1 MDLVQS
7 MPPVTR
13 VMIISMALIGLSC
26 STNMASPYDL
36 ALLWPWILKR
46 WQWWRIMSAFLFPGL
61 GLQMLYNGVFFLE
74 MSRTIES
81 SVFLGDT
88 AEYVWSL
95 MGISSFILAFNYPL
109 GSPFL
114 FQPLSSS
121 LTALFSIHLPHVN
134 LSLLGV
140 FSMPGKYVAL
150 GSLGISLIAG
160 GVPECLQC
168 FTGIA
173 AGYLWHVLKNPPR
186 PDQDRRH
193 HRILS
198 FIGKYIS
205 PRLQVPTALRHMMA
219 RTSPIRR
226 TSFGTVYPSR
236 RSTTS
241 MTSSRTKP
249 AREQTRPDRA
259 AILAAT
265 EARLRATAKNEK

>member
-13 VMIISMALIGLSC
+13 VIVIGMALTGISC
-26 STNMASPYDL
+26 SMKMTSPYDL
-36 ALLWPWILKR
+36 ALFWPWILKR

-61 GLQMLYNGVFFLE
+61 GLQMLYNGVFFHE

-88 AEYVWSL
+88 AEYAWSL
-95 MGISSFILAFNYPL
+95 MGISSLILAFNYPL

-114 FQPLSSS
+114 FQPLSSA
-121 LTALFSIHLPHVN
+121 LTALFAINLPHVN
-134 LSLLGV
+134 LSLLGI
-140 FSMPGKYVAL
+140 FTMPGKYVAL

-160 GVPECLQC
+160 GLPECMQC

-173 AGYLWHVLKNPPR
+173 AGYLWHILRNPPR
-186 PDQDRRH
+186 PDQDPRH

-205 PRLQVPTALRHMMA
+205 PRLQVPAAFRQMIA
-219 RTSPIRR
+219 GTSPIRR
-226 TSFGTVYPSR
+226 TSFGTVYAGRTSTRAKTSTSR
-236 RSTTS
+236 KT
-241 MTSSRTKP
+241 
-249 AREQTRPDRA
+249 AREPTRPDRA

-265 EARLRATAKNEK
+265 EARLRASAQNEK